1 MIVGIDLGTTTS
13 LVAAIK
19 DGQPFLILNERG
31 KTITPSVVGISETGE
46 LLVGE
51 AAKNQ
56 AVAHPDRTVS
66 SIKRL
71 MGTNQKVELG
81 GKEYTPQE
89 ISALIMAKLKKEAEA
104 YFGQPVTEAVVT
116 VPAYFTDAQ
125 RQATKDAGEIAGFKV
140 ERIINEPTAAALA
153 YGFQHQD
160 ESKTILIYDF
170 GGGTFDVS
178 IIKMVEGAFKVL
190 STAGNN
196 KLGGD
201 DFDSVTSDFLY
212 EEFKKAED
220 IDLRQ
225 VEDKKM
231 KLSIAQRIIEA
242 AEKAKVDLSTLLE
255 TNINIPFIYSS
266 GDDPKHLDLTLTRAD
281 FEKMTNHLVEATREP
296 LLEALEAAGLK
307 GEEIDAVILVGGT
320 TRMPM
325 VRRFT
330 SELLAQEPLADIHPE
345 ECVAMGAAIQAGVKK
360 GELDDLVVVDV
371 APYTL
376 GIEIVGDR
384 FSPIIYANTPIPCSQ
399 KRRYV
404 TVTDYQTEANIH
416 VLQGN
421 HKKASRNTS
430 LGEFV
435 LTGISPKPK
444 GESVVEVTF
453 DYDVNGIVNVTA
465 RDRETGA
472 KRNIIIKQTKERLA
486 PDEKDAARDTV
497 MALAGTLATPEP
509 RYASEAAPFTA
520 DDEPGGV
527 GAAAEGGEKTPSQV
541 EAEFYIGDAK
551 AFLDEKG
558 GEITDELKSQIRDC
572 IQVLEEAV
580 EFNMQEKIDTY
591 SDRLL
596 MLLSDADISG

>member
-56 AVAHPDRTVS
+56 AVAHPDRTRS

-71 MGTNQKVELG
+71 MGSTQKVELG

-89 ISALIMAKLKKEAEA
+89 ISALILAKLKKDAEA
-104 YFGQPVTEAVVT
+104 YFGKPVTEAVIT

-125 RQATKDAGEIAGFKV
+125 RQATKDSGEIAGFKV

-153 YGFQHQD
+153 YGFQHQ
-160 ESKTILIYDF
+160 EETKTILVYDF

-178 IIKMVEGAFKVL
+178 IIRMVEGAFKVL
-190 STAGNN
+190 ATAGNN

-201 DFDSVTSDFLY
+201 DFDAVISDYLY
-212 EEFKKAED
+212 DEFKKAED
-220 IDLRQ
+220 IDLRDIPD
-225 VEDKKM
+225 EKM
-231 KLSIAQRIIEA
+231 RLSIKQRIVEA

-255 TNINIPFIYSS
+255 TNINIPFIYSA
-266 GDDPKHLDLTLTRAD
+266 GDEPKHLDLTLTRAD
-281 FEKMTNHLVEATREP
+281 FEKMTGHLIEATREP
-296 LLEALEAAGLK
+296 LLEALEGSGLK
-307 GEEIDAVILVGGT
+307 AEEIDAIILVGGT
-320 TRMPM
+320 TRMPA
-325 VRRFT
+325 VKRFV
-330 SELLAQEPLADIHPE
+330 SEILGQEPLADIHPE

-416 VLQGN
+416 LLQGN

-430 LGEFV
+430 IGEFV
-435 LTGISPKPK
+435 LPGIAPKPK
-444 GESVVEVTF
+444 GESVIEVNF
-453 DYDVNGIVNVTA
+453 DYDVNGIVVVTA
-465 RDRETGA
+465 RDKETGSKRELMVKQAKDSLAPSEKDVSRETV
-472 KRNIIIKQTKERLA
+472 QQ
-486 PDEKDAARDTV
+486 
-497 MALAGTLATPEP
+497 LAGTLSTRMPEEDM
-509 RYASEAAPFTA
+509 EAVPFGA
-520 DDEPGGV
+520 KEKSRGRGDD
-527 GAAAEGGEKTPSQV
+527 EKTPAQV
-541 EAEFYIGDAK
+541 EAEFYIADAK
-551 AFLDEKG
+551 AFIDEKG
-558 GEITDELKSQIRDC
+558 SEITDELKAQITDC
-572 IQVLEEAV
+572 IQVLQEAV
-580 EFNMQEKIDTY
+580 EYNLQEKIDTY

-596 MLLSDADISG
+596 MLLSDADITG

>member
-71 MGTNQKVELG
+71 MGTTQKVELG

-89 ISALIMAKLKKEAEA
+89 ISALILAKLKKDAEA
-104 YFGQPVTEAVVT
+104 YFGKPVTEAIIT

-125 RQATKDAGEIAGFKV
+125 RQATKDAGDISGFKV

-153 YGFQHQD
+153 YGFQHQE

-170 GGGTFDVS
+170 GGGTFDTS

-190 STAGNN
+190 ATAGNN

-201 DFDSVTSDFLY
+201 DFDILISDFLY
-212 EEFKKAED
+212 EEFRKNED
-220 IDLRQ
+220 INLREIQ
-225 VEDKKM
+225 ENRM
-231 KLSIAQRIIEA
+231 RLSIKQRIIEA
-242 AEKAKVDLSTLLE
+242 AEKAKIDLSTLLE
-255 TNINIPFIYSS
+255 TNINIPFIYSA
-266 GDDPKHLDLTLTRAD
+266 GDEPKHLDITLTRAD
-281 FEKMTNHLVEATREP
+281 FEKMTGHLIEATREP
-296 LLEALEAAGLK
+296 LLEALEGAGLK

-320 TRMPM
+320 TRMPA
-325 VRRFT
+325 VKRFV
-330 SELLAQEPLADIHPE
+330 SEILQQEPLADIHPE

-435 LTGISPKPK
+435 LTGIAPKPK

-472 KRNIIIKQTKERLA
+472 KRNIIIKQTKDRLA
-486 PDEKDAARDTV
+486 PEEKDLARETV
-497 MALAGTLATPEP
+497 QQLAGTLATRVP
-509 RYASEAAPFTA
+509 EAAAERTPFTA
-520 DDEPGGV
+520 RPETAKAGSDGGDKSP
-527 GAAAEGGEKTPSQV
+527 AQV
-541 EAEFYIGDAK
+541 EAEFYISDAK
-551 AFLDEKG
+551 AFLEEKG
-558 GEITDELKSQIRDC
+558 RDITNELRSQINDC
-572 IQVLEEAV
+572 INVLQEAV
-580 EFNMQEKIDTY
+580 TYNLQEKIDTY

>member
-56 AVAHPDRTVS
+56 AVAHPDRTIS
-66 SIKRL
+66 SVKRL

-89 ISALIMAKLKKEAEA
+89 ISALIMAKLKKDAEA
-104 YFGQPVTEAVVT
+104 YFGQPVHEAVVT

-125 RQATKDAGEIAGFKV
+125 RQGTKDAGEIAGFKV
-140 ERIINEPTAAALA
+140 ERIINEPTAAALS

-170 GGGTFDVS
+170 GGGTFDIS

-190 STAGNN
+190 ATAGNN

-201 DFDSVTSDFLY
+201 DFDSVVSDYLY
-212 EEFKKAED
+212 DEFTKAEEMD
-220 IDLRQ
+220 LLEIDDQ
-225 VEDKKM
+225 KM
-231 KLSIAQRIIEA
+231 KLSIQQRITEA

-255 TNINIPFIYSS
+255 TNVNIPFIYSA

-281 FEKMTNHLVEATREP
+281 FEKMTGHLIEATREP
-296 LLEALEAAGLK
+296 TLEALEGAGLK
-307 GEEIDAVILVGGT
+307 GEDIDAVILVGGT
-320 TRMPM
+320 TRMPS
-325 VRRFT
+325 VKRFV
-330 SELLAQEPLADIHPE
+330 SDLLSQEPLADIHPE

-416 VLQGN
+416 ILQGN

-435 LTGISPKPK
+435 LTGIAPKPK

-453 DYDVNGIVNVTA
+453 DYDVNGIVNVTG

-472 KRNIIIKQTKERLA
+472 KRNLILKQTKDRLGEE
-486 PDEKDAARDTV
+486 EKEIARETV
-497 MALAGTLATPEP
+497 SQLAGTLSTSVPQAEG
-509 RYASEAAPFTA
+509 AAAPFTA
-520 DDEPGGV
+520 PGEEA
-527 GAAAEGGEKTPSQV
+527 GAAAGAEKSPAQV
-541 EAEFYIGDAK
+541 EAEFYISDAK
-551 AFLDEKG
+551 AFLEEKG
-558 GEITDELKSQIRDC
+558 GDITDELKAQIKDC
-572 IQVLEEAV
+572 IQMLEEAV

-596 MLLSDADISG
+596 MLLSDADITG

>member
-56 AVAHPDRTVS
+56 AVAHPDRTVAS
-66 SIKRL
+66 AKRL

-89 ISALIMAKLKKEAEA
+89 ISALIMAKLKKDAEA
-104 YFGQPVTEAVVT
+104 YFGQPVNEAVVT
-116 VPAYFTDAQ
+116 VPAYFTDSQ

-153 YGFQHQD
+153 YGFQHQE
-160 ESKTILIYDF
+160 ESRTILIYDF
-170 GGGTFDVS
+170 GGGTFDIS

-190 STAGNN
+190 ATAGNN

-201 DFDSVTSDFLY
+201 DFDSVISDYLFD
-212 EEFKKAED
+212 EFKKAED
-220 IDLRQ
+220 MDLREI
-225 VEDKKM
+225 EDNKM
-231 KLSIAQRIIEA
+231 KLSIKQRITEA

-255 TNINIPFIYSS
+255 TNVNIPFIFSS

-281 FEKMTNHLVEATREP
+281 FEKMTGHLIEATREP
-296 LLEALEAAGLK
+296 VLEALEGAGLK
-307 GEEIDAVILVGGT
+307 NDEIDAVILVGGT
-320 TRMPM
+320 TRMPS
-325 VRRFT
+325 VKRFT
-330 SELLAQEPLADIHPE
+330 SELLGQEPLADIHPE

-404 TVTDYQTEANIH
+404 TVIDYQTEANIH
-416 VLQGN
+416 ILQGN

-435 LTGISPKPK
+435 LTGIAPKPK

-453 DYDVNGIVNVTA
+453 DYDVNGIVNVTG

-472 KRNIIIKQTKERLA
+472 KRNLILKQTKDRLG
-486 PDEKDAARDTV
+486 DEEKDVARETV
-497 MALAGTLATPEP
+497 AHLAGTLSTSMPQAEG
-509 RYASEAAPFTA
+509 EAAPFTSESDA
-520 DDEPGGV
+520 GAPGG
-527 GAAAEGGEKTPSQV
+527 GAGEKSPAQV
-541 EAEFYIGDAK
+541 EAEFYISDAK
-551 AFLDEKG
+551 AFLEEKG
-558 GEITDELKSQIRDC
+558 GEITDELKGQIKDC
-572 IQVLEEAV
+572 IQMLEEAV

-596 MLLSDADISG
+596 MLLSDADITG

>member
-89 ISALIMAKLKKEAEA
+89 ISALILAKLKREAEA
-104 YFGQPVTEAVVT
+104 YFGQPVNEAVIT

-125 RQATKDAGEIAGFKV
+125 RQASKDAGEIAGFKV

-190 STAGNN
+190 ATAGNN

-201 DFDSVTSDFLY
+201 DFDSVVSEFLY
-212 EEFKKAED
+212 EEFKKSEG
-220 IDLRQ
+220 IDLRAID
-225 VEDKKM
+225 DKKM

-242 AEKAKVDLSTLLE
+242 SEKSKVDLSTLLE

-296 LLEALEAAGLK
+296 LLEALEGAGLK
-307 GEEIDAVILVGGT
+307 PEEIDAVILVGGT

-330 SELLAQEPLADIHPE
+330 SELLNQEPLADIHPE

-472 KRNIIIKQTKERLA
+472 KRNIIIKQTKERLSQ
-486 PDEKDAARDTV
+486 DEKETARDTV
-497 MALAGTLATPEP
+497 MNLAGTLATPEP
-509 RYASEAAPFTA
+509 HRSQEAAPFTGA
-520 DDEPGGV
+520 EDHAPSGG
-527 GAAAEGGEKTPSQV
+527 GGGGGEKTPSQV

-558 GEITDELKSQIRDC
+558 GEITDELKAQIKDC
-572 IQVLEEAV
+572 ISVLEEAV
-580 EFNMQEKIDTY
+580 EFNLQEKIDTY

-596 MLLSDADISG
+596 MLLSDADITG